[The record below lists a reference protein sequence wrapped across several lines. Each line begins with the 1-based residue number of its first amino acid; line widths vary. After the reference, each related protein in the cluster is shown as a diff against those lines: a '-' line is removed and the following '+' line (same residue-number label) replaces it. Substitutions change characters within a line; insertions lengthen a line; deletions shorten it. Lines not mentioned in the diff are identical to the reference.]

1 MPWYAGHDSLNLLTP
16 PNGFEPCLT
25 LTEMESLASQA
36 LDTKLFDLFDT
47 LCVCTLTPES

>member
-1 MPWYAGHDSLNLLTP
+1 MPWYARARLIKLADPALT
-16 PNGFEPCLT
+16 LT
-25 LTEMESLASQA
+25 LTEMESLGSQA